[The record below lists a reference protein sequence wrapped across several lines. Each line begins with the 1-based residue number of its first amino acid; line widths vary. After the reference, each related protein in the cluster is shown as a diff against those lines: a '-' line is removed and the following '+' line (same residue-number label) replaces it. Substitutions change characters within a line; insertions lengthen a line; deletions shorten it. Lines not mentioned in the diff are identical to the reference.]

1 MEPCRGL
8 NDEEFLMTI
17 DVVNGITADMFRTV
31 LYVAGP
37 PLIVGLVVGLLIG
50 FFQTITQIQEFT
62 LTFVPKMLIV
72 FACLFFMMPWMS
84 EKLLSFT
91 TNLIN
96 QIPTYIR

>member
-1 MEPCRGL
+1 
-8 NDEEFLMTI
+8 MTI
-17 DVVNGITADMFRTV
+17 DMINGITAEMFKTV

-72 FACLFFMMPWMS
+72 FTCLFLLMPWMS
-84 EKLLSFT
+84 EKLLTFT
-91 TNLIN
+91 TNLITN
-96 QIPTYIR
+96 IPSYVR

>member
-1 MEPCRGL
+1 
-8 NDEEFLMTI
+8 MTI
-17 DVVNGITADMFRTV
+17 DMINGITAEMFKTV

-72 FACLFFMMPWMS
+72 FTCLFLLMPWMS
-84 EKLLSFT
+84 EKLLTFT
-91 TNLIN
+91 TNLITN
-96 QIPTYIR
+96 IPSYIR